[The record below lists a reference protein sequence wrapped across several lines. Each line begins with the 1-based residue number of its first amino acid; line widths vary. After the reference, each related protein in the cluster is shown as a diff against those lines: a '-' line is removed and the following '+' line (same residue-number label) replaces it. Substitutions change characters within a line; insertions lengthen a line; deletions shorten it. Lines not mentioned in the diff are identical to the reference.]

1 MTKKDVEKI
10 IVIPQF
16 ELTEDV
22 IDEMV
27 EDAKK
32 ELIGKLVS
40 DIGLTDSESLVLD
53 GENLEEFI
61 GATFGFGVF
70 IGICNTLEALN
81 SAATLSEELSD
92 VVLSDE
98 VLILDK
104 VSDNTSGHVS

>member
-10 IVIPQF
+10 VVIPQF

-61 GATFGFGVF
+61 GATFGFGV
-70 IGICNTLEALN
+70 C
-81 SAATLSEELSD
+81 
-92 VVLSDE
+92 V
-98 VLILDK
+98 
-104 VSDNTSGHVS
+104 

>member
-10 IVIPQF
+10 VVIPQF

-40 DIGLTDSESLVLD
+40 D
-53 GENLEEFI
+53 
-61 GATFGFGVF
+61 
-70 IGICNTLEALN
+70 
-81 SAATLSEELSD
+81 
-92 VVLSDE
+92 
-98 VLILDK
+98 
-104 VSDNTSGHVS
+104 NTSGHVS

>member
-10 IVIPQF
+10 MVIPQF

-53 GENLEEFI
+53 GEDLEEFI
-61 GATFGFGVF
+61 GETFGFGVF

-104 VSDNTSGHVS
+104 ASDNTIEHMS